1 MIVWDAFTLNKVCKP
16 LCGVFVC
23 LRIPWSFSAFFIILA
38 KLQKKLWISCLWNLG
53 TWKHHVLFLSLQISG
68 KEKRNILRQGLAK
81 YDNLLLWIFHASV
94 QIHLK
99 LQQKLHYR
107 NLVPS
112 LKITSLIFW
121 VNITYN
127 AYCYSTISA
136 LALMLMLMFSVY
148 LNNFPQHKKRSESI
162 SVCYVSL
169 SDFSLPLNAQMH
181 VPSPYVLVLRVWVGH
196 PISSKREKEDL
207 TRLYG
212 NMNSNIIYP
221 SVPHNHSVYVSGLKW

>member
-1 MIVWDAFTLNKVCKP
+1 MSMKFGNLETSCAFP
-16 LCGVFVC
+16 L
-23 LRIPWSFSAFFIILA
+23 LA
-38 KLQKKLWISCLWNLG
+38 NF
-53 TWKHHVLFLSLQISG
+53 WKG
-68 KEKRNILRQGLAK
+68 KEEHFTSGACKIWQSAAV
-81 YDNLLLWIFHASV
+81 NLSRFHVWSKLC
-94 QIHLK
+94 HLK

-107 NLVPS
+107 NLVQS

-127 AYCYSTISA
+127 AYCYSTINA

-162 SVCYVSL
+162 SVMYVSL

-212 NMNSNIIYP
+212 NMNLNIIYP

>member
-1 MIVWDAFTLNKVCKP
+1 MHVLLFLQNYKKNYEFHVYEIWELGNIMCFSSPCKFLERKRGTFYVRGLQNMTICCCESFTLQSK
-16 LCGVFVC
+16 LC
-23 LRIPWSFSAFFIILA
+23 
-38 KLQKKLWISCLWNLG
+38 
-53 TWKHHVLFLSLQISG
+53 
-68 KEKRNILRQGLAK
+68 
-81 YDNLLLWIFHASV
+81 
-94 QIHLK
+94 HLK

-107 NLVPS
+107 NLVQS
-112 LKITSLIFW
+112 LKITSSILR

-127 AYCYSTISA
+127 AYCYSTINA

-162 SVCYVSL
+162 SVMYVSL
-169 SDFSLPLNAQMH
+169 SNFSLPLNAQMH

-212 NMNSNIIYP
+212 NMNLNIIYP